1 MSFKNLNDI
10 HRRRALVPF
19 LEATEFLEGHIVA
32 VAVTKRLSRMSTGT
46 QTMDL
51 WKRLHGLQAK
61 WDPKAFEQMIRI
73 AHFFSMFLAAWSSSG
88 MHVSWLT
95 DDDSIVANPG
105 RLDDAHQL
113 AARLS
118 GLYVPHQLGEFMMNT
133 VSVDTQNRA
142 FEDFVAIL
150 DLAAGMV
157 AEVLSGAPVDGA
169 FGGPGS
175 GSQPEL
181 SDKSEIIADW
191 FGHSTGRLKK
201 SCILIDRASEGK
213 FGIGELRM
221 GR

>member
-1 MSFKNLNDI
+1 
-10 HRRRALVPF
+10 
-19 LEATEFLEGHIVA
+19 
-32 VAVTKRLSRMSTGT
+32 
-46 QTMDL
+46 
-51 WKRLHGLQAK
+51 
-61 WDPKAFEQMIRI
+61 
-73 AHFFSMFLAAWSSSG
+73 
-88 MHVSWLT
+88 
-95 DDDSIVANPG
+95 
-105 RLDDAHQL
+105 
-113 AARLS
+113 
-118 GLYVPHQLGEFMMNT
+118 MMNT

-142 FEDFVAIL
+142 FEDFVAIP

-175 GSQPEL
+175 CIQPEL

-213 FGIGELRM
+213 FGIGELHM